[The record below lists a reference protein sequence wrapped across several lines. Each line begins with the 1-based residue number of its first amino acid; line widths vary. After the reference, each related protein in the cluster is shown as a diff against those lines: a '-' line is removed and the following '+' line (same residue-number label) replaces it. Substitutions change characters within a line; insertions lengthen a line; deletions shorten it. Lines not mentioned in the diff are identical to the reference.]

1 MDPELIGQMM
11 DLTTRTWV
19 SQAVSVAAEL
29 GVADTLADGPRH
41 VDDIARTVGADADAL
56 YRLLRALS
64 DLDLF
69 RELEGRRFA
78 STPLGDVLGTGVPG
92 SLRDWAIMTGRPFHR
107 EAWTAL
113 AHTVRTGEPAF
124 EHVHGAMGFD
134 HFRDHPADG
143 QVLNAAMTAVSG
155 LVIAP
160 VVAACE
166 FEPGSKIVDVG
177 GGHGALLAAILAA
190 DPDAHGVVFDLPH
203 VVDGAGRAAED
214 AGVAD
219 RCEYI
224 GGDFFESV
232 PSGGDAYVLSN
243 IVHDWDDGSAV
254 RILANCRDAMN
265 PNGRVLLLEAV
276 LPDDIRPSR
285 AKWIDLEMLIMARGA
300 RQRTGAEY
308 AELLNRAG
316 LHLTRVDVDHDAGA
330 FGVIE
335 AVPLRM

>member
-1 MDPELIGQMM
+1 MDPELTGQMM

-29 GVADTLADGPRH
+29 GVADTLTDGPRH
-41 VDDIARTVGADADAL
+41 VDEIARAVDADASAL
-56 YRLLRALS
+56 YRLLRALA
-64 DLDLF
+64 DLELF

-78 STPLGDVLGTGVPG
+78 STPLGDLLRTGVPG

-113 AHTVRTGEPAF
+113 GYSVRTGEPAF
-124 EHVHGAMGFD
+124 EHVHGAAGFD
-134 HFRDHPADG
+134 HFRDHPGDG

-155 LVIAP
+155 LIIAP

-166 FEPGSKIVDVG
+166 FAPGSKIVDVG
-177 GGHGALLAAILAA
+177 GGQGALLAAILSA

-203 VVDGAGRAAED
+203 VVDGAGRAAAD
-214 AGVAD
+214 AGVAG
-219 RCEYI
+219 RCEYV

-243 IVHDWDDGSAV
+243 IVHDWDDDSAV
-254 RILANCRDAMN
+254 RILANCRNAMN

-276 LPDDIRPSR
+276 LPGDARPSR

-300 RQRTGAEY
+300 KQRTESEY
-308 AELLNRAG
+308 AELLRRAG
-316 LHLTRVDVDHDAGA
+316 LHLTRLTADADT
-330 FGVIE
+330 FGVVE